1 MNKTSSLIAFML
13 GMAVGSVAT
22 WQLVKSRYERQA
34 EEEIASVK
42 EFYQK
47 KQASQTAQAED
58 AKNAAERAREK
69 PSVAE
74 YAKFLKEQGY
84 TTNYSNTP
92 EPAAEEQEDQETSVE
107 QPYVISPD
115 DFGEM
120 AGYEKIS
127 LTYFADGVLAD
138 EDNEEIDDIEDLV
151 GDALSHFGEYEDD
164 SVFVRNDAR
173 KCDYEILRD
182 LRRFSDV
189 LEDLRG

>member
-13 GMAVGSVAT
+13 GMAVGSTAT
-22 WQLVKSRYERQA
+22 WQLVKNRYERRA

-42 EFYQK
+42 EFYRS
-47 KQASQTAQAED
+47 KQTSQLAQTED

-74 YAKFLKEQGY
+74 YAKLLKEQGY
-84 TTNYSNTP
+84 ATNYSNTP
-92 EPAAEEQEDQETSVE
+92 EPAAEEPAEPEPSVE
-107 QPYVISPD
+107 GPYVISPS

-138 EDNEEIDDIEDLV
+138 EDNEEVDDIEDVV
-151 GDALSHFGEYEDD
+151 GDALSHFGEYEED

-189 LEDLRG
+189 MEDLRG

>member
-1 MNKTSSLIAFML
+1 MSKTSSLIAFML
-13 GMAVGSVAT
+13 GMAVGSAAT
-22 WQLVKSRYERQA
+22 WQLVKNRYERRA

-42 EFYQK
+42 EFYQN
-47 KQASQTAQAED
+47 KQAAQAED

-74 YAKFLKEQGY
+74 YAKLLKEQGY
-84 TTNYSNTP
+84 VTNYSNTP
-92 EPAAEEQEDQETSVE
+92 EPVEEETAEPEPSGER
-107 QPYVISPD
+107 PYVISPD
-115 DFGEM
+115 DFGEL

-138 EDNEEIDDIEDLV
+138 EENEEVDDVEDLV
-151 GDALSHFGEYEDD
+151 GDALSHFGEYEPD
-164 SVFVRNDAR
+164 SVFVRSDAR

-189 LEDLRG
+189 MDDLRG